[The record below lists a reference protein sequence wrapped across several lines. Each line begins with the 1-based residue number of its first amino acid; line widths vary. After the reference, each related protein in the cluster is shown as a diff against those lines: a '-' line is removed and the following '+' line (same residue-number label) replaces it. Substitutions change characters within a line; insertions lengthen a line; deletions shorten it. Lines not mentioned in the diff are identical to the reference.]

1 MTTEGMKVGKR
12 ESERQNWVPAELSS
26 SRSFLKCQAMKVYC
40 FVKGRGMC
48 EHSIINSE
56 HMERL
61 LEDCQSKLGE
71 KFTET
76 SWGERDRPTIILALQ
91 ETSMV
96 SSGMMSEPIFS
107 WDKAN
112 FLILGL
118 L

>member
-1 MTTEGMKVGKR
+1 MYC
-12 ESERQNWVPAELSS
+12 
-26 SRSFLKCQAMKVYC
+26 SFE
-40 FVKGRGMC
+40 KGRGTC
-48 EHSIINSE
+48 EHSIIIAE

-76 SWGERDRPTIILALQ
+76 PWGERDLPTIILALQ

-96 SSGMMSEPIFS
+96 SSAVMSESIFS